1 MVSHP
6 RRPGGR
12 RHGALSRWLSVLVA
26 RCRLIARGVRDW
38 PSGERSGNRLGER
51 LRRAKRS
58 GVLDGPV
65 IAAVFVVGVA
75 VALVMTLF

>member
-6 RRPGGR
+6 RRGGR
-12 RHGALSRWLSVLVA
+12 RHGVLSRWTSASFALCRRVVLGA
-26 RCRLIARGVRDW
+26 RDRPTGEHSDSR
-38 PSGERSGNRLGER
+38 PGERW
-51 LRRAKRS
+51 RRAKRS
-58 GVLDGPV
+58 GALDGPL

>member
-1 MVSHP
+1 
-6 RRPGGR
+6 
-12 RHGALSRWLSVLVA
+12 
-26 RCRLIARGVRDW
+26 
-38 PSGERSGNRLGER
+38 

-58 GVLDGPV
+58 GLLDGPV

>member
-6 RRPGGR
+6 RRGGGR
-12 RHGALSRWLSVLVA
+12 RGVSGWLSAPVAWCRRVVL
-26 RCRLIARGVRDW
+26 GPRDRPTGEHSDNR
-38 PSGERSGNRLGER
+38 PSER

-58 GVLDGPV
+58 GLLDGPV

>member
-6 RRPGGR
+6 RPGGR
-12 RHGALSRWLSVLVA
+12 RHGALTRWLAAPLA
-26 RCRLIARGVRDW
+26 LCRRAVFGAKDRPTDEHSDNR
-38 PSGERSGNRLGER
+38 PGERWQQ
-51 LRRAKRS
+51 AKRS
-58 GVLDGPV
+58 GALDGPL

>member
-6 RRPGGR
+6 RRGGR
-12 RHGALSRWLSVLVA
+12 RPRVSRWLSAPLALCKRVL
-26 RCRLIARGVRDW
+26 LGVRDQ
-38 PSGERSGNRLGER
+38 PTSEHSGDRPGHR
-51 LRRAKRS
+51 LRQAKWS
-58 GVLDGPV
+58 GAFDGPL